1 MSEFELYVSH
11 LSSFGGRQSPFEKAD
26 YVAVGVPFDL
36 TSTYR
41 TGARFAPAAIR
52 EASLNIESYSFL
64 SNMDLEEL
72 KIHDL
77 GDLHVSSSV
86 EETLKRLAKSVKA
99 LLVAKKTTILVGG
112 EHTITLGAMRSV
124 GGADTAVISLDA
136 HLDLRNQHL
145 GLSKSHATFMRRL
158 SEEVKPGRIV
168 EIGTRAVCREEL
180 KYAEKAGIV
189 SFTAKQIQREGLE
202 ATVAEARK
210 AVEDFKRTYLTI
222 DMDVLDPA
230 FAPAVQNPEPD
241 GLTFNTLLGFIY
253 NLCDSRTVGL
263 DLVEVAPSYD
273 RGITSVQAAKIIF
286 EALCRIES
294 MRRD

>member
-158 SEEVKPGRIV
+158 RR
-168 EIGTRAVCREEL
+168 RASAISAAITCTSTLPYSTTVP
-180 KYAEKAGIV
+180 
-189 SFTAKQIQREGLE
+189 TGLRQS
-202 ATVAEARK
+202 ARN
-210 AVEDFKRTYLTI
+210 RSR
-222 DMDVLDPA
+222 PA
-230 FAPAVQNPEPD
+230 SA
-241 GLTFNTLLGFIY
+241 
-253 NLCDSRTVGL
+253 
-263 DLVEVAPSYD
+263 APSD
-273 RGITSVQAAKIIF
+273 TSPRA
-286 EALCRIES
+286 
-294 MRRD
+294 